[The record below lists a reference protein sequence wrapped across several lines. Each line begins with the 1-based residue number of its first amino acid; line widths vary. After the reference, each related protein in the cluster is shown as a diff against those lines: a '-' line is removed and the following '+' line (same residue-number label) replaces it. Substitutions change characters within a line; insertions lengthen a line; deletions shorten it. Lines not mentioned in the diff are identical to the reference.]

1 VKADAFGPHRARI
14 AVVVEHPVSRLLTL
28 LELLQAHRRLGGGE
42 LARRLGVAPRTV
54 RRYVATLQE
63 AGIPV
68 GAEVGRYGG
77 YHLRP
82 GYKLPPLMLT
92 GDEALAVVLGLLAGR
107 RAGLPAAASAV
118 EGALAKI
125 HRVLPDALRRQL
137 EATRE
142 SVGWGLPPGPPDAAG
157 EQVDAGVLLAL
168 AVAAHDRQRVRLS
181 HRARTGETSSRLVDP
196 YGIVFQGGRWYVA
209 GRDQL
214 RQSVRTFRADRVL
227 AVEAAGQAPAPP
239 AGFDAVAEVQRSI
252 AGVPFAHTVEVLL
265 EVAAADARRRF
276 SPAFGTIEER
286 PDGVLLR
293 FGTDDPGWA
302 AHYLAGLG
310 CPFRVLGPAELR
322 EALARLGRELLAAA
336 AG

>member
-1 VKADAFGPHRARI
+1 MRCGL
-14 AVVVEHPVSRLLTL
+14 EHPVTRLLTL
-28 LELLQAHRRLGGGE
+28 LELLQAHRRLGGRE
-42 LARRLGVAPRTV
+42 LALRLGVAPRTV
-54 RRYVATLQE
+54 RRYVATLQG

-68 GAEVGRYGG
+68 GAEIGRYGG

-92 GDEALAVVLGLLAGR
+92 DDEALAVVLGLLAGR
-107 RAGLPAAASAV
+107 RAGLPAAESAV

-137 EATRE
+137 DATRE
-142 SVGWGLPPGPPDAAG
+142 SVGWGMVPGSPAGAG

-181 HRARTGETSSRLVDP
+181 HRARSGETTARMVDP

-209 GRDQL
+209 GWDRL
-214 RQSVRTFRADRVL
+214 RRSVRTFRADRVL
-227 AVEAAGQAPAPP
+227 AVEVAGQAAAPP

-252 AGVPFAHTVEVLL
+252 AGVPFAHSVEVLL
-265 EVAAADARRRF
+265 ELAAADARSRF
-276 SPAFGTIEER
+276 SPAFGTVEER

-293 FGTDDPGWA
+293 FGADDLGWA

-310 CPFRVLGPAELR
+310 CRFRVLGPAQLR
-322 EALARLGRELLAAA
+322 EAVGRLGSELLAVA
-336 AG
+336 AGCERPLSRP